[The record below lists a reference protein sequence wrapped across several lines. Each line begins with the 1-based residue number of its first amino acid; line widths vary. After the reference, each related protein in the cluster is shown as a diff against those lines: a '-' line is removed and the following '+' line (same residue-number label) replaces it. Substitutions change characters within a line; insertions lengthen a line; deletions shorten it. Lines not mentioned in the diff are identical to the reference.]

1 MSREQFE
8 EELRNRIK
16 DYSPEI
22 DAQQLWN
29 NIQQKKPKSYLGIFA
44 IFFVLAGAG
53 VSLLFLQNDKASEQ
67 LVSEVA
73 VIEDVSNTA
82 QEKADADKGF
92 VTGNDPVGEGI
103 IANYTKERMS
113 TNTIAAPSDN
123 EALVFSPNTIDQN
136 HGKVNYSDRR
146 KTKIESNTS
155 NNLIKSNVVNNA
167 TEYDDNQLIN
177 IIDVPE
183 IQSNNQDHEQIATTS
198 ILDVSPQENQGD
210 ELIPNNAITNNESQP
225 FNEETNVI
233 DPSVN
238 ETVVQTDDLFAIE
251 SSEEIEQ
258 LNNTAFEV
266 HQLEERM
273 ADAKVSNWQK
283 MDGEVEKRKPAGN
296 NKQKFKSNKRT
307 FELTVD
313 VLGGPMFP
321 FKSLTAKS
329 EEDKSYLAQRQFTEQ
344 VLRGYTAEVNTYGEF
359 KKMGYFKVGV
369 SYAGFKESFVYKGET
384 IREYYDP
391 NGIQSI
397 EIDAQGDTTFV
408 LDSVLVTQVINRNIN
423 RINSYNM
430 LDLSMSM
437 GYMLN
442 RSRWSIFVDA
452 GIAYNL
458 MFKANGQYLDRQL
471 EVVNF
476 SDELMEEG
484 SAYKKNL
491 GVAVVAN
498 VGFDYEIKPN
508 LNFKIQTGFKRYF
521 SDFSTQENPIR
532 QKYNFLNLGLGLAY
546 TFNNF

>member
-1 MSREQFE
+1 
-8 EELRNRIK
+8 
-16 DYSPEI
+16 I

-29 NIQQKKPKSYLGIFA
+29 NIQQKKPKNYLGAFA
-44 IFFVLAGAG
+44 IFFLLAGAG

-67 LVSEVA
+67 LVSEIA
-73 VIEDVSNTA
+73 EIENVSNIA
-82 QEKADADKGF
+82 QEKSVSDKEF
-92 VTGNDPVGEGI
+92 ISGNEPIGETMI
-103 IANYTKERMS
+103 TANAKEKMS
-113 TNTIAAPSDN
+113 INTIAAPPSDN
-123 EALVFSPNTIDQN
+123 GTLVFSPNTIDQN

-146 KTKIESNTS
+146 KTKIESNAS

-167 TEYDDNQLIN
+167 TEYADNQRNN
-177 IIDVPE
+177 IVNVTE
-183 IQSNNQDHEQIATTS
+183 NRSNNQDHGQIGTTS
-198 ILDVSPQENQGD
+198 FLDVSPQVNQVD
-210 ELIPNNAITNNESQP
+210 ASIPNNAINNNESKA
-225 FNEETNVI
+225 FNDEVEVI
-233 DPSVN
+233 DPSGN
-238 ETVVQTDDLFAIE
+238 ETVEQANEMLAIE
-251 SSEEIEQ
+251 SSQEIEQ